1 MASFPIIMNVVREL
15 VSSLITVAFFAWFG
29 ALFFSCPMRPRRM
42 IVCALINFVFHL
54 YTRFR
59 VPRELISYAIT
70 AADLLIV
77 TRILW
82 HPRRGFAYW
91 TAFFFAFISEI
102 VLEFV
107 SGLLYTGFT
116 PHPELTAEFAGRQ
129 IYMIDPKAMPAL
141 LICSA
146 FAMLGPLLIVQLF
159 KKPPKKPSR
168 RPHSRF
174 WYLLRFAL
182 VLTLLIVAMIF
193 CGRELDSVL
202 YDELNT
208 SAPLSVLVTYF
219 PRIVLYLLVAALLLF
234 YGMQDIRQYKL
245 HLKNQTLE
253 DQNVA
258 YQRVIDS
265 TREFRHNIANMIY
278 GLEGVI
284 LTQDIG
290 QIEQYYTAMTRRC
303 ALINNENAVALNRL
317 TDASLTA
324 LLLHKLDAAQEKGIP
339 VFLNVESGFEF
350 DALPS
355 HTLCEVLGC
364 LIDNALEAAEK
375 SAAPQV
381 NMTLHST
388 GEFDEILLD
397 NSYAADADLGFLTG
411 EAVSS
416 KPGHRAV
423 GLSSVRKLLE
433 RHRDV
438 CLNQYVH
445 GRFIESSLC
454 RYRTGG
460 MVSDR

>member
-1 MASFPIIMNVVREL
+1 MLSGLIVMNVVREL
-15 VSSLITVAFFAWFG
+15 LSSLIIVIFFAWFG
-29 ALFFSCPMRPRRM
+29 ALFFKCPVRPRRV
-42 IVCALINFVFHL
+42 ILCVLINFVSHL

-59 VPRELISYAIT
+59 VPRELVSYAIT

-91 TAFFFAFISEI
+91 TAFLFGFIAEI
-102 VLEFV
+102 VLELV
-107 SGLLYTGFT
+107 GALLYTSFT

-129 IYMIDPKAMPAL
+129 IYLIDPKAMPAL
-141 LICSA
+141 LICGA
-146 FAMLGPLLIVQLF
+146 VAMLGPLLIVQLF
-159 KKPPKKPSR
+159 KKPPKRPSHKP
-168 RPHSRF
+168 HNRF
-174 WYLLRFAL
+174 WYLLRFATVL
-182 VLTLLIVAMIF
+182 VILIGVMMF
-193 CGRELDSVL
+193 YGRELDKVL
-202 YDELNT
+202 YNEANT
-208 SAPLSVLVTYF
+208 SSPLAVIASDF
-219 PRIVLYLLVAALLLF
+219 PRILALLLAGALLLF
-234 YGMQDIRQYKL
+234 YGLQDIRQYKL

-284 LTQDIG
+284 LTRDIG
-290 QIEQYYTAMTRRC
+290 QIERYYTAMTRRC

-317 TDASLTA
+317 ADASLTA
-324 LLLHKLDAAQEKGIP
+324 LLLHKLDAAQERGIP
-339 VFLNVESGFEF
+339 VYLNVESGFEF

-355 HTLCEVLGC
+355 HALCEVLGC

-388 GEFDEILLD
+388 KEFDEILLD
-397 NSYAADADLGFLTG
+397 NSYAADADLSFLTG

-423 GLSSVRKLLE
+423 GLESVRKLLGK
-433 RHRDV
+433 HRDV
-438 CLNQYVH
+438 CLNQYVQ
-445 GRFIESSLC
+445 GRFIETGLC
-454 RYRTGG
+454 RYRTGVV
-460 MVSDR
+460 VS